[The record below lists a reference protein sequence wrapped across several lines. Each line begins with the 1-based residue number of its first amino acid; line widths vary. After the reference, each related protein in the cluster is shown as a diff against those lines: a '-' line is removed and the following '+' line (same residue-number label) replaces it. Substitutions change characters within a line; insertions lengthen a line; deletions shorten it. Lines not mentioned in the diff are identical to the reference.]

1 MRISFIH
8 KIDTN
13 TQAVLDQWV
22 SEFSAEEKSA
32 AKKVANKLKI
42 PKCPFICKA

>member
-1 MRISFIH
+1 MRISFNH

-13 TQAVLDQWV
+13 PPAILEQWV
-22 SEFSAEEKSA
+22 SESSVEEESA

-42 PKCPFICKA
+42 P